1 MHRHKPRL
9 EKGRKMKLK
18 AFASGL
24 LLQAEMHGDWS
35 TVSGI
40 DLVHNGNN
48 GTYTV
53 YPFVDDSPSRT
64 L

>member
-1 MHRHKPRL
+1 
-9 EKGRKMKLK
+9 MKLK
-18 AFASGL
+18 AFAKGL
-24 LLQAEMHGDWS
+24 LLQAEMHGDGDVSFATKDEDGDWS

-53 YPFVDDSPSRT
+53 YPLVDDSPSRM